1 MMIKKI
7 ILLSIILGGCATP
20 PDPPAYACSPRLD
33 GQPTFCPPP
42 DYIPPKPKPM
52 PQPTPTPPRG
62 EIDIWSNAGL
72 WQLHHMYRRY
82 ERRRHL
88 EANMTPPSDSIN
100 KAIMEFNYGSNDTTQ
115 SEELLQL
122 PSNED

>member
-1 MMIKKI
+1 MTKI
-7 ILLSIILGGCATP
+7 YATCIIAAVAWCA
-20 PDPPAYACSPRLD
+20 AAQACSPRLD
-33 GQPTFCPPP
+33 GEPTRCPNPEDFILP
-42 DYIPPKPKPM
+42 DPKPKPM
-52 PQPTPTPPRG
+52 PQPTPPKG

-72 WQLHHMYRRY
+72 WQLHHMYQKY
-82 ERRRHL
+82 ERRKHL

-100 KAIMEFNYGSNDTTQ
+100 KALMEFNYGSNDTTQ